1 MLSPGKPLRSGG
13 SGHDGGSNDL
23 VDNCW
28 VGKISIRKAKMWSG
42 MVHRGP
48 GKAVG
53 ICKLELKKWG

>member
-13 SGHDGGSNDL
+13 SGDDGGSNDL

-42 MVHRGP
+42 WSTGVP
-48 GKAVG
+48 AKQWESAN
-53 ICKLELKKWG
+53 WN